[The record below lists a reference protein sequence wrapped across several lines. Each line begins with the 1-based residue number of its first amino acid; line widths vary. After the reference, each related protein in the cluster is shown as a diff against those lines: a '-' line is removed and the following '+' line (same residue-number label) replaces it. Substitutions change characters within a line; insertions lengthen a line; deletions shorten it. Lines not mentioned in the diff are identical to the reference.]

1 MKLKLVRRYARSKMT
16 NEELRDQLR
25 PFLIKKASDSTVDD
39 FLAKCIYRSGPYD
52 DISTEL
58 TKELSG
64 KHISSENVENR
75 VFYLALPPEAFLST
89 SSSIKKTLLSGSGY
103 NRLIVEK
110 PFGHDLESCLEMSK
124 SLGAIFKEDQIYR
137 IDHYLGK
144 EMVQSI
150 LLLRFGNAFLEPI
163 WNRQFVKSVVISF
176 KEDIGTMGRGGYF
189 DSSGIIRDVMQ
200 NHLMQVL
207 SVSSV

>member
-1 MKLKLVRRYARSKMT
+1 MT
-16 NEELRDQLR
+16 WRAVWKCQ
-25 PFLIKKASDSTVDD
+25 KAW
-39 FLAKCIYRSGPYD
+39 G
-52 DISTEL
+52 
-58 TKELSG
+58 G
-64 KHISSENVENR
+64 
-75 VFYLALPPEAFLST
+75 
-89 SSSIKKTLLSGSGY
+89 
-103 NRLIVEK
+103 
-110 PFGHDLESCLEMSK
+110 
-124 SLGAIFKEDQIYR
+124 IFKEDQIYR